1 MPSPEVVTDAEG
13 LGVRDL
19 VSEFK
24 KESDSLTLPSSVNE
38 ALTESV
44 GEAAV
49 MVFVLVAS
57 SVCDSDLVCSSLEEK
72 VVLFSLNVGSREN
85 VAILLFVSISDG
97 VGETVLKKV
106 NVGVQDAVTSSV
118 RLSVLVPRV
127 AVSVVSVDSVTVF
140 VNVSRRVKVIEEFL
154 DASGE
159 NVCVIE

>member
-1 MPSPEVVTDAEG
+1 VPSPEVVTDAEG